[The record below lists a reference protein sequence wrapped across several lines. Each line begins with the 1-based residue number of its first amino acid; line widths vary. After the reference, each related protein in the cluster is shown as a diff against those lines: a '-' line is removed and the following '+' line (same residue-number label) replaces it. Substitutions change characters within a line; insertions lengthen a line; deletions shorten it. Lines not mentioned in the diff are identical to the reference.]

1 MAKKTRGSPDGRI
14 TSRPYGKLQVVRSKR
29 KIFGKELQ
37 ALFFAEL
44 AETCNIRASAR
55 AAGVSWQCVYQRKDR
70 DPEFRAR
77 LRSALAEAYEWLEWR
92 MLEETNGGAAP
103 ASPPLPNPSPA
114 EGGGAKFDK
123 DLALHLLREH
133 KKGLAGVKRGGAPA
147 LRSAEWSEVEAYF
160 IARLRALKKRIDGE
174 GGAPSPSRCSTT
186 GPSLSRKGRGAKR

>member
-1 MAKKTRGSPDGRI
+1 MAKKTRGSPDGKI

-55 AAGVSWQCVYQRKDR
+55 VAGVSWQCVYQRKDR

-77 LRSALAEAYEWLEWR
+77 LRSALVEGYEWLEWR
-92 MLEETNGGAAP
+92 MLEEAA
-103 ASPPLPNPSPA
+103 AGSSVSPPHPGPLPQG
-114 EGGGAKFDK
+114 ERGKLDK

-133 KKGLAGVKRGGAPA
+133 KKGLAGVKRGGTPA
-147 LRSAEWSEVEAYF
+147 LRSAEWGEVEAYF
-160 IARLRALKKRIDGE
+160 IARLRALKRRIDGE